1 MSRLNAQVRLLDDVL
16 EETVLL
22 LDAQEKAAQLQA
34 SIEEAE
40 RERER
45 LLSSLREGGMQ
56 RLMFRAC
63 GRRGG
68 MRGVRR
74 LQGRD
79 ECQCG
84 LLMPRSP
91 EAAAALRGWARS
103 LRVLL
108 ES

>member
-45 LLSSLREGGMQ
+45 LVSSLREGGMQ
-56 RLMFRAC
+56 VEAMETRA
-63 GRRGG
+63 
-68 MRGVRR
+68 MQVR
-74 LQGRD
+74 
-79 ECQCG
+79 
-84 LLMPRSP
+84 
-91 EAAAALRGWARS
+91 
-103 LRVLL
+103 V
-108 ES
+108 